1 MIKWRVLFV
10 AGIFSLCGA
19 IIITQL
25 FFIQIKKGDIYKA
38 WARGMGSLGIE
49 IGRERGKIIFDR
61 KEPLAINME
70 WPLVFA
76 SFQEI
81 GNKTN
86 GEETAEILSGILS
99 IGKDEVL
106 ELMAQDSFYA
116 VIKKRLTAEEKSKI
130 EEEIAKKS
138 LKGIHLKMESGRYYP
153 QEDFAS
159 QMSGFMDQD
168 GAGRYGLE
176 EYYEDDLKKGDDVNL
191 TIDYSIQFTAEKLL
205 REAKNDLNIESGSI
219 IAMEPS
225 SGKILALANFPNF
238 NPNEYSKVEDF
249 DVFQNSV
256 TQKLFEPGSIFKPL
270 TMAAAI
276 EEGKITPQTTYVD
289 SGQLTINGST
299 IKNYGERTWG
309 EMTMTGVLEKSINTG
324 AVFAQRTLQNDVF
337 LNYLS
342 RFGIFEPT
350 GVDLKETYS
359 DNRELKNGREI
370 NFATA
375 SFGQGVEM
383 TPLQMI
389 RAYTAIANNGKIV
402 RPFLIRNGKQE
413 FKEVISTKTASEIT
427 AMLVSVIE
435 NGYAKTARIPGYSV
449 AGKTGTAQ
457 VSYSS
462 MGIKKSGYSDKTVQ
476 TFVGFAPAYE
486 PRFLI
491 LVKLDNPESK
501 TAEYSALPIFH
512 KLAKY
517 IIDYY
522 QIPPDIEQ

>member
-1 MIKWRVLFV
+1 MTKWRVFFV
-10 AGIFSLCGA
+10 GVLFSLCGA

-38 WARGMGSLGIE
+38 WARGMSGFGIE
-49 IGRERGKIIFDR
+49 FGKERGKIIFDR

-81 GNKTN
+81 GNKNN
-86 GEETAEILSGILS
+86 GEKIAEILSS
-99 IGKDEVL
+99 IIGLDKDLVS

-116 VIKKRLTAEEKSKI
+116 LIKKRLTDKEKSSI
-130 EEEIAKKS
+130 EKELNAGN
-138 LKGIHLKMESGRYYP
+138 LKGIHLGMESGRYYP
-153 QEDFAS
+153 QEVFAS
-159 QMSGFMDQD
+159 QLSGFLDQD
-168 GAGRYGLE
+168 FRGRYGLE
-176 EYYEDDLKKGDDVNL
+176 EYYDNSLKKGQDVQL

-205 REAKNDLNIESGSI
+205 QEAKNTLNIEAGSI
-219 IAMEPS
+219 TVIDPS
-225 SGKILALANFPNF
+225 SGKILAMANFPNF
-238 NPNEYSKVEDF
+238 NPNEYSQVNDF
-249 DVFQNSV
+249 DIFQNSV

-270 TMAAAI
+270 TMAAAL
-276 EEGKITPQTTYVD
+276 EEGRVTPQTTYVD
-289 SGQLTINGST
+289 SGQLIISGRT
-299 IKNYGERTWG
+299 IKNYGERVWG

-350 GVDLKETYS
+350 GVDLKEIYS
-359 DNRELKNGREI
+359 ENRELKNGREI

-383 TPLQMI
+383 TPLQI
-389 RAYTAIANNGKIV
+389 LRAYTAIANKGKMAK
-402 RPFLIRNGKQE
+402 PYLAQGQKQE
-413 FKEVISTKTASEIT
+413 FREVISEKTSSEIT
-427 AMLVSVIE
+427 AMLVSVVE
-435 NGYAKTARIPGYSV
+435 NGYAKTAKIPGYHV

-462 MGIKKSGYSDKTVQ
+462 MGVKKSGYSDKTVQ
-476 TFVGFAPAYE
+476 TFIGFAPAFE

-512 KLAKY
+512 DLAKY

-522 QIPPDIEQ
+522 QIPPDAEQ